1 MAEDLEREIAWLRQ
15 HIDKLQEITK
25 TNGLIIRMLSLL
37 TRMVLA
43 QAKMAAEA
51 GDDLDD
57 VQRQW
62 DERLRAWQTE
72 NGS

>member
-1 MAEDLEREIAWLRQ
+1 VAEDLEREIAWLRQ

-62 DERLRAWQTE
+62 DERLRAWQAE

>member
-62 DERLRAWQTE
+62 DERLRAWQAE

>member
-1 MAEDLEREIAWLRQ
+1 VAEDLEREIAWLRQ